1 MFFHVWISGNKICTL
16 CASEI
21 SHSLFLLEVDIAFIT
36 NDSFSLIKWLC
47 KTACFSK
54 WIDTS
59 CGTHVCVLSFQCLS
73 VDRYW
78 SLLSVVTLWNALTK
92 LIISSLCSATVHTS
106 LNDEIFIAG
115 AHIDKFTVLSLHDLA
130 TDSVLRVV
138 HLVEILGVGGVEV
151 TLLELGIEAGLALPH
166 LLHHLALDVALHALI
181 LTADARHAVGLV
193 LSGAVLGVV
202 GRHQLLVRFTIDA
215 LIGVVELFTLDGL
228 LEVEVALRDVRLSDR
243 PRNITDKL
251 VRKLLKCAIE

>member
-1 MFFHVWISGNKICTL
+1 MRAGESNCGLFF
-16 CASEI
+16 
-21 SHSLFLLEVDIAFIT
+21 LEVHVTFVL
-36 NDSFSLIKWLC
+36 NDSTSLVERLSETRALC
-47 KTACFSK
+47 EGVGARC
-54 WIDTS
+54 
-59 CGTHVCVLSFQCLS
+59 CAHVGVLSLKCLR
-73 VDRYW
+73 VDGDR
-78 SLLSVVTLWNALTK
+78 SGLSVVTGWDAGTE
-92 LIISSLCSATVHTS
+92 LIVSCLGSATVHSS
-106 LNDEIFIAG
+106 LNDEVLIAV
-115 AHIDKFTVLSLHDLA
+115 AHRYQLTILSLHHLA

-138 HLVEILGVGGVEV
+138 HLVEVLGVGGVEV
-151 TLLELGIEAGLALPH
+151 TLLELGVEAGLALPH

-228 LEVEVALRDVRLSDR
+228 LEVEVALRDVRLRDR